1 MTSVVPG
8 LFDTVLVAN
17 RGEIAVRIMR
27 TLKSMGIRSVA
38 VYSDADADSPHVLAA
53 DVAVHI
59 GPTPAGESY
68 LRIERIIDAAKK
80 SGAQAIHPGY
90 GFLSEN
96 VEFARACS
104 EAGIVFIGPPVEAI
118 DAMGDKIRA
127 KQTAIAAGVPVVPGR
142 HDPNMSDQD
151 IIAAAQEVGYPVLLK
166 PSAGG
171 GGKGMRIVRSD
182 DELSEAI
189 SSARRE
195 AKGAFGDDTLLLERF
210 VDQPRHI
217 EVQILA
223 DAHGT
228 VLHLGERECSLQR
241 RHQKVIEEAPSPLL
255 NAATRE
261 ALCASAVRLAAA
273 VGYVGAGTV
282 EYVVPSDRPEEFAFL
297 EMNTRLQVEHPVTE
311 MVTGIDL
318 VEQQLRV
325 AAGERLTLGQSD
337 IHLHGHALEARIYAE
352 DPTRGFLPTGG
363 ELLTWQVPAGAR
375 VDSGVTTGSAIG
387 SAYDPMLA
395 KVIVHAHTRE
405 QAIDQ
410 LIHALQETIALGIVT
425 NIDYLSEI
433 LRDERVRA
441 GDLDTALLDKIPATV
456 KTQVPAHISRA
467 VMNAEHARLP
477 DGPGWQ
483 ARDGWR
489 TQASVPLRAELSMGE
504 ISFLAD
510 DAGEGAHDD
519 MSTES
524 VTVLHDGSD
533 RWVHDPQWGTAR
545 LTYTSLVDRRIR
557 SLEAEGHGGGDW
569 AARSPM
575 PGTVVAVHVQAGDE
589 VEGDQPLVVVEAMK
603 MEHTMRAPAAGT
615 VTEVPVIAGEQVK
628 LDDLL
633 VSMRVSTPESGAV

>member
-1 MTSVVPG
+1 MTTTASH

-27 TLKSMGIRSVA
+27 TLHAMGIRSVA
-38 VYSDADADSPHVLAA
+38 VYSDADADSPHVQAA
-53 DVAVHI
+53 DMAVHI
-59 GPTPAGESY
+59 GPTPATESY
-68 LRIERIIDAAKK
+68 LRIDRIIEAARE

-96 VEFARACS
+96 VDFARACAA
-104 EAGIVFIGPPVEAI
+104 AGIVFIGPPVEAI

-142 HDPNMSDQD
+142 HDPHMSDAD
-151 IIAAAQEVGYPVLLK
+151 LISAAGEVGYPILLK

-171 GGKGMRIVRSD
+171 GGKGMRIVR
-182 DELSEAI
+182 DEGELAEAI
-189 SSARRE
+189 TSARRE
-195 AKGAFGDDTLLLERF
+195 AQGAFGDDTLLLERF

-255 NAATRE
+255 DADTRQR
-261 ALCASAVRLAAA
+261 LCESAVRLAAA

-282 EYVVPSDRPEEFAFL
+282 EYVVPSDRPDEFAFL

-318 VEQQLRV
+318 VEQQIRV
-325 AAGERLTLGQSD
+325 AAGEPLRMSQSD
-337 IHLHGHALEARIYAE
+337 IHMNGHALEARIYAE
-352 DPTRGFLPTGG
+352 DPARGFLPTGG
-363 ELLTWQVPAGAR
+363 DLLTWRTPAYAR
-375 VDSGVTTGSAIG
+375 VDTGVAAGSTIG

-395 KVIVHAHTRE
+395 KVIVHGHTRD

-410 LIHALQETIALGIVT
+410 LIQALQETVALGIVT
-425 NIDYLSEI
+425 NIDYLAEV
-433 LRDERVRA
+433 LRDERVRSGA
-441 GDLDTALLDKIPATV
+441 LDTALLDKIPAHV
-456 KTQVPAHISRA
+456 KTEVPQRIARA
-467 VMNAEHARLP
+467 VMVAERAELP
-477 DGPGWQ
+477 RGIGWQ

-489 TQASVPLRAELSMGE
+489 THTRAPLRAELT
-504 ISFLAD
+504 LAD
-510 DAGEGAHDD
+510 TSVVADDEGD
-519 MSTES
+519 ES
-524 VTVLHDGSD
+524 VAGVVVVSDGRD
-533 RWVHDPQWGTAR
+533 RWVHDPEWGTAR
-545 LTYTSLVDRRIR
+545 LGFTALVDRRLR
-557 SLEAEGHGGGDW
+557 SRESEGHGGGAW

-575 PGTVVAVHVQAGDE
+575 PGTVVAVHVQSGED
-589 VEGDQPLVVVEAMK
+589 VEADQPLVVVEAMK

-615 VTEVPVIAGEQVK
+615 VTDVPVSAGEQVK
-628 LDDLL
+628 LDEIL
-633 VSMRVSTPESGAV
+633 VSMRVTTPEGEAS